1 MTDSDLN
8 ELRRIVQ
15 ELSGR
20 VARLERIVAGQAQV
34 QRNAPPEPI
43 PIRPRASLESRLGSQ
58 YLNRAGI
65 IALLVGV
72 SYFLHLAFSNNWIG
86 PPVQIG
92 IGLGGGLA
100 VVWLGYWFEHRRYTA
115 FGLSLKALGIGALYL
130 SVWAGLQLYHLV
142 SVATAAG
149 AMIVITVATVVM
161 SSLQES
167 EGLAALAF
175 VGGFATPILLYT
187 GEDLYGALFA
197 YILLLSVAMLL
208 LVRRFPWKNLLLVS
222 FLGCLGVNAAWFAE
236 AFWPAFQWPFA
247 IYSTGLLA
255 IFLLA
260 GLQIA
265 RQRETAITW
274 FVVIG
279 SCVCYLFAMDGAL
292 HENAIWLIA
301 PIGLVFIALTWMLPP
316 KLAPGAFFLGVAYCA
331 AAVPIAF
338 DPHWTTSA
346 SWLAIGTLVMI
357 VGFLKQLAF
366 VRWAALWLIGITVIK
381 VFAFDLARL
390 EQGYRVLAATILGIA
405 LLAISFA
412 YQRYRLRQD

>member
-1 MTDSDLN
+1 MSDSDIN
-8 ELRRIVQ
+8 ELRRLVQ
-15 ELSGR
+15 ELSER
-20 VARLERIVAGQAQV
+20 VARLERIANGHAQ
-34 QRNAPPEPI
+34 RTTSPPPI
-43 PIRPRASLESRLGSQ
+43 PIRPGPSLESRLGSQ

-100 VVWLGYWFEHRRYTA
+100 VVWLGHWFERRRYSA
-115 FGLSLKALGIGALYL
+115 FGLSLKALGIGVLYL
-130 SVWAGLQLYHLV
+130 SVWAGLQLYHLM
-142 SVATAAG
+142 SMPVAAA
-149 AMIVITVATVVM
+149 AMIVITAATVMM

-187 GEDLYGALFA
+187 GENLYGALFA
-197 YILLLSVAMLL
+197 YVLLLSLAMLL

-222 FLGCLGVNAAWFAE
+222 FLGCVGVNAAWYAE
-236 AFWPAFQWPFA
+236 AFIPAFRIPFGGYA
-247 IYSTGLLA
+247 TALLA

-260 GLQIA
+260 ALPIA
-265 RQRETAITW
+265 KEHETAITW
-274 FVVIG
+274 FVGIG
-279 SCVCYLFAMDGAL
+279 ACVCYLLAIDGAWR
-292 HENAIWLIA
+292 ENASWFVA
-301 PIGLVFIALTWMLPP
+301 PIGLVLIGLTWKLPP
-316 KLAPGAFFLGVAYCA
+316 KLAPGTFFLGVAYCA

-338 DPHWTTSA
+338 DPHWTTSVA
-346 SWLAIGTLVMI
+346 WLAIGTLTMI
-357 VGFLKQLAF
+357 AGFAKQLAF

-390 EQGYRVLAATILGIA
+390 EQGYRVLAATILGVA